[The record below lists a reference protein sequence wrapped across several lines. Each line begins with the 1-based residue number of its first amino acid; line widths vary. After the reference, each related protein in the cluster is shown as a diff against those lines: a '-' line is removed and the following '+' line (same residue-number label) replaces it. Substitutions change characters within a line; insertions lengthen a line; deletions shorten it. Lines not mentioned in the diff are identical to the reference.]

1 MCYYELARGERGM
14 YELTEGFDAYKV
26 YLALKQHFTS
36 NYDYFKYN
44 GKVRAGEESFLKRN
58 DRFFFRKLSKKYDK
72 EELIEF
78 YVSNFII
85 SNNWVGNLVSQE
97 SEDNYVQFKKR
108 RESLSYHFDNELR
121 WLVDHCRDRDLEL
134 NKLLLVEDGNH
145 PLLLKL
151 LLQKKISIETIIIM
165 DGVLKFIRYW
175 NARLDDIVW
184 EEKKQLISNYR
195 QFLSYDKFS
204 YRKKLKETIN
214 ES

>member
-85 SNNWVGNLVSQE
+85 SNYCVVNLVSQE

-121 WLVDHCRDRDLEL
+121 WLVDYCRDRDLEL

-165 DGVLKFIRYW
+165 DDVLKFIRYW

-195 QFLSYDKFS
+195 QFLNYDKFS
-204 YRKKLKETIN
+204 YRKKLKETVN

>member
-1 MCYYELARGERGM
+1 M
-14 YELTEGFDAYKV
+14 
-26 YLALKQHFTS
+26 
-36 NYDYFKYN
+36 
-44 GKVRAGEESFLKRN
+44 KRN

-165 DGVLKFIRYW
+165 DDVLKFIRYW